1 MKKIIFATLLAL
13 LLPLCAQAQT
23 FEPCAKAEN
32 DLVYEEDNLG
42 SDSDFSV
49 IYELKLAQFVEARY
63 GSPAYWRYVFAREDV
78 GSAVSADTQDLLA
91 SKVGKDVSYLPKW
104 ITLHVYEKDEL
115 SNSQREKLS
124 KLTNGSR
131 ANQSNIMEE
140 NGKIAVLT
148 TSETLNS
155 SYLKNFYG
163 NFFPKMQQC
172 GDEKYV
178 AFAQYS
184 VI

>member
-32 DLVYEEDNLG
+32 DLVYEEDNPG
-42 SDSDFSV
+42 SDNDFSV

-91 SKVGKDVSYLPKW
+91 SKVGKDVSYLPKHV
-104 ITLHVYEKDEL
+104 TLYVYEKNDL
-115 SNSQREKLS
+115 DSDRINQLKSGGSNQYE
-124 KLTNGSR
+124 
-131 ANQSNIMEE
+131 IME
-140 NGKIAVLT
+140 NDTQIAVLVT
-148 TSETLNS
+148 AFRLKSP
-155 SYLKNFYG
+155 YLKDFYG
-163 NFFPKMQQC
+163 NFFPKIQQC
-172 GDEKYV
+172 GDVEYYDKY
-178 AFAQYS
+178 AQYS

>member
-1 MKKIIFATLLAL
+1 L
-13 LLPLCAQAQT
+13 
-23 FEPCAKAEN
+23 
-32 DLVYEEDNLG
+32 Y
-42 SDSDFSV
+42 
-49 IYELKLAQFVEARY
+49 
-63 GSPAYWRYVFAREDV
+63 
-78 GSAVSADTQDLLA
+78 
-91 SKVGKDVSYLPKW
+91 
-104 ITLHVYEKDEL
+104 VYEKDEL

-131 ANQSNIMEE
+131 ANQYNIMEE

-148 TSETLNS
+148 TSEMLNS

-184 VI
+184 EI